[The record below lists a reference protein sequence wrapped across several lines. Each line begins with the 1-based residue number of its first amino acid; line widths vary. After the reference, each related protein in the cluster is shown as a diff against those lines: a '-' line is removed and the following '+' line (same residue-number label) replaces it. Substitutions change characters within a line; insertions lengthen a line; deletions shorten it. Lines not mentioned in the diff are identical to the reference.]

1 MSDQKGWLQVIQGTI
16 VGWPLLFLIPL
27 VAWVVVSPF
36 GILHSEY
43 DLPKTVEFN
52 RDVRPILSENCFA
65 CHGPDAKARE
75 ANLRLDT
82 EKGAT
87 KKREDYEN
95 PAVVPEKPGKSALIQ
110 RITHSDPEK
119 RMPPPKMN
127 HEGSGGKKLTG
138 REIALLRKW
147 VDQGASW
154 ERWWAYTE
162 VERPD
167 LPDVEANGPAEIR
180 NPIDRFVQHRLQEK
194 GLSST
199 GPTDRS
205 TLIRRA
211 SLDLTGIPPSVDEV
225 RAFVRSS
232 RADAYERVVDSL
244 LASQHFGERM
254 AIWWLDLVRYAETDG
269 YHSDLHRN
277 ISAFR
282 DYVIRA
288 FNENKPFDQ
297 FTREQIAGD
306 LLPNPTRE
314 QEVAAAFNRLGQ
326 ATKEGGSQ
334 PEEYLVKYAVDR
346 VTTVSNAW
354 LASSMQCAQ
363 CHDHKYDPF
372 TQKDFYSMAAFFGD
386 VKERGMFPNENKLPP
401 EQSLLS
407 REEADTLKRL
417 NKNIAHLEANVERA
431 LRSNRSRSAA
441 KQKRLKELRNER
453 GEFIERNQKVLETT
467 SIESRVIRLLPR
479 GDWRH
484 DSGPI
489 VTPDEPDFLPEMKV
503 TGRRP
508 DRLDLANWLVSADNP
523 LTPRAF
529 VNQLWEKFF
538 GHGLSKRLGDFGV
551 QGETPT
557 HPKLLDWLAAE
568 FVESGW
574 DIKHLVRLMVTSATY
589 RKSSQATEKHLQE
602 DPNNRYLAHQARF
615 RLPAELVR
623 DNALAISG
631 LLNRDVGGESFKPYQ
646 PEGYWSD
653 IQTFGETG
661 PAAEWT
667 ATKGRDQYR
676 RGVYIYWKRSFL
688 HPTLKAFNASTRQ
701 ATQAHRTQSNDPR
714 QSLALLN
721 DPMFVEAAR
730 VFAER
735 IMEEEDQASV
745 EARVRFALRRA
756 VSRSPSDA
764 EVRELVD
771 LYHSQLERYRETP
784 DEARKL
790 VSVGQYPVAEDKP
803 LSKLAAWTSVAR
815 AVLNLHETITRY

>member
-1 MSDQKGWLQVIQGTI
+1 MNDDRGWLQTIQRT
-16 VGWPLLFLIPL
+16 VPGWPLLLVVPL
-27 VAWVVVSPF
+27 VLWMVISPF
-36 GILHSEY
+36 GLLHADY
-43 DLPKTVEFN
+43 DLPETVEFN
-52 RDVRPILSENCFA
+52 RDIRPILSEKCFA
-65 CHGPDAKARE
+65 CHGPDAEARE

-82 EKGAT
+82 EEGA
-87 KKREDYEN
+87 KKMRADYEH
-95 PAVVPEKPGKSALIQ
+95 PAVVPGSPEESALIQ

-119 RMPPPKMN
+119 RMPPPSMTQ
-127 HEGSGGKKLTG
+127 EGSGGKSLTG
-138 REIALLRKW
+138 REIALFRKW
-147 VDQGASW
+147 IEQGAPW
-154 ERWWAYTE
+154 EKWWAYAA

-167 LPDVEANGPAEIR
+167 VPAVEAKGPAEVR
-180 NPIDRFVQHRLQEK
+180 NPVDRFVLARLKEK

-199 GPTDRS
+199 GPADRA
-205 TLIRRA
+205 TLLRRL
-211 SLDLTGIPPSVDEV
+211 SLDLTGLPPTVDEV
-225 RAFVRSS
+225 RAFVRDG
-232 RADAYERVVDSL
+232 RPDAYRQKVDSL
-244 LASQHFGERM
+244 LASRHFGERM

-269 YHSDLHRN
+269 YHSDLHRDV
-277 ISAFR
+277 SAYR

-306 LLPNPTRE
+306 LLPSATRE
-314 QEVAAAFNRLGQ
+314 QEVAAAYNRLGQ

-334 PEEYLVKYAVDR
+334 PKEYLFKYAVDR
-346 VTTVSNAW
+346 VTTISNAW

-372 TQKDFYSMAAFFGD
+372 TQEDFYSMAAFFGD
-386 VKERGMFPNENKLPP
+386 VKERGMFPNENQLPP
-401 EQSLLS
+401 ERSLLT
-407 REEADTLKRL
+407 REEADSLRQF
-417 NKNIAHLEANVERA
+417 NKKIAHLEGDVERA
-431 LRSNRSRSAA
+431 LRSDRTTAS
-441 KQKRLKELRNER
+441 KGERLNELRKER
-453 GEFIERNQKVLETT
+453 GAFVERNQEIVQTV
-467 SIESRVIRLLPR
+467 SVESRAMRLHPR
-479 GDWRH
+479 GDWRN
-484 DSGPI
+484 DSGPY
-489 VTPDEPDFLPEMKV
+489 VTPDQPDFLPEMDV

-508 DRLDLANWLVSADNP
+508 DRLDLANWLVADDNP

-551 QGETPT
+551 QGEAPT

-574 DIKHLVRLMVTSATY
+574 DVKHVVRLIVTSATY
-589 RKSSQATEKHLQE
+589 RKSSQSTETHLEE

-667 ATKGRDQYR
+667 ATTGPDQYR
-676 RGVYIYWKRSFL
+676 RGLYIYWKRSFL

-735 IMEEEDQASV
+735 ILEEETASV
-745 EARVRFALRRA
+745 EARVRWALRRA
-756 VSRSPSDA
+756 VSRAPTDA

-771 LYHSQLERYRETP
+771 LYRTQLERYQGAP
-784 DEARKL
+784 DAARPV

-803 LSKLAAWTSVAR
+803 LPELAAWTSVAR
-815 AVLNLHETITRY
+815 AILNLHETITRY

>member
-1 MSDQKGWLQVIQGTI
+1 MSEDGWLWTIQRT
-16 VGWPLLFLIPL
+16 VLGWPLLLVIPL
-27 VAWVVVSPF
+27 VLWVIVSPF
-36 GILHSEY
+36 GLLHAEY
-43 DLPKTVEFN
+43 DLPETVEFN
-52 RDVRPILSENCFA
+52 RDVRPILAEKCFA

-75 ANLRLDT
+75 ASLRLDT
-82 EKGAT
+82 EAGA
-87 KKREDYEN
+87 KKEREDYEH
-95 PAVVPEKPGKSALIQ
+95 PAVVPGQPGQSALIQ

-119 RMPPPKMN
+119 RMPPPTMN
-127 HEGSGGKKLTG
+127 QEGSGGKELTD

-147 VDQGASW
+147 VKQGARW
-154 ERWWAYTE
+154 EKWWAYTE

-167 LPDVEANGPAEIR
+167 VPGGEATGPAEAR
-180 NPIDRFVQHRLQEK
+180 NPIDSFVLTRLNEK

-199 GPTDRS
+199 PAADRA
-205 TLIRRA
+205 TLLRRL

-225 RAFVRSS
+225 RAFVR
-232 RADAYERVVDSL
+232 DARPEAYDRKVDSL
-244 LASQHFGERM
+244 LASRHFGERM

-269 YHSDLHRN
+269 FHSDLHRDV
-277 ISAFR
+277 SPFR
-282 DYVIRA
+282 DYVVRA

-306 LLPNPTRE
+306 LLPSATRE
-314 QEVAAAFNRLGQ
+314 QEVAASYNRLGQ

-334 PEEYLVKYAVDR
+334 PEEYLFKYAVDR
-346 VTTVSNAW
+346 VTTISNAW

-372 TQKDFYSMAAFFGD
+372 TQEDFYSMAAFFGD
-386 VKERGMFPNENKLPP
+386 VKERGMYPNENQLPP
-401 EQSLLS
+401 ERSLLS
-407 REEADTLKRL
+407 RAEADSLRQL
-417 NKNIAHLEANVERA
+417 NKKIAHLEGDVERA
-431 LRSNRSRSAA
+431 LRFDRPVSDA
-441 KQKRLKELRNER
+441 KKDRLKELRDER
-453 GEFIERNQKVLETT
+453 GAFLERNQEVVQTT
-467 SIESRVIRLLPR
+467 SVESRVMRLHPR

-489 VTPDEPDFLPEMKV
+489 VTPDQPDFLPEMNV

-508 DRLDLANWLVSADNP
+508 DRLDLANWLVADDNP

-529 VNQLWEKFF
+529 VNHLWEKFF
-538 GHGLSKRLGDFGV
+538 GTGLSKRLGDFGV
-551 QGETPT
+551 QGEAPT

-574 DIKHLVRLMVTSATY
+574 DVKHVVRLIVTSATY
-589 RKSSQATEKHLQE
+589 RKSSRATETHLQK
-602 DPNNRYLAHQARF
+602 DPNNRYLAHQGRF

-661 PAAEWT
+661 PAAKWT
-667 ATKGRDQYR
+667 ATEGPDQYR
-676 RGVYIYWKRSFL
+676 RGLYIYWKRSFL

-714 QSLALLN
+714 QSLTLLN

-735 IMEEEDQASV
+735 IMEEEEPTSV

-756 VSRSPSDA
+756 VSRTLRDA

-771 LYHSQLERYRETP
+771 LYRTQLERYREAP
-784 DEARKL
+784 DAARQV

-803 LSKLAAWTSVAR
+803 LPKLAAWTSVAR
-815 AVLNLHETITRY
+815 AILNLHETVTRY

>member
-1 MSDQKGWLQVIQGTI
+1 MSDDRGALQIIQRT
-16 VGWPLLFLIPL
+16 VPGWPLLLVVPL
-27 VAWVVVSPF
+27 VLWVVFSPF
-36 GILHSEY
+36 GLLHADY
-43 DLPKTVEFN
+43 NLPETVEFN
-52 RDVRPILSENCFA
+52 RDVRPILSEKCFA
-65 CHGPDAKARE
+65 CHGPDAEARE

-82 EKGAT
+82 EEGAK
-87 KKREDYEN
+87 KKREDYEH
-95 PAVVPEKPGKSALIQ
+95 PAVVPGSPEESALIQ

-119 RMPPPKMN
+119 RMPPPTMN
-127 HEGSGGKKLTG
+127 QEGSGGKELTN
-138 REIALLRKW
+138 REIALLKKW
-147 VDQGASW
+147 VEQGAQW
-154 ERWWAYTE
+154 EKWWAYTP
-162 VERPD
+162 VERPAV
-167 LPDVEANGPAEIR
+167 PAVEAAEATVR
-180 NPIDRFVQHRLQEK
+180 NPIDRFVQARLNEN
-194 GLSST
+194 GLSSASAADR
-199 GPTDRS
+199 PT
-205 TLIRRA
+205 LLRRL
-211 SLDLTGIPPSVDEV
+211 SLDLTGIPPSIDDV
-225 RAFVRSS
+225 RAFVGDTRPG
-232 RADAYERVVDSL
+232 AYGRVVDSL
-244 LASQHFGERM
+244 LASRHFGERM

-269 YHSDLHRN
+269 YHSDLHRE
-277 ISAFR
+277 ISPFR

-306 LLPNPTRE
+306 LLPSATRE
-314 QEVAAAFNRLGQ
+314 QEVAASYNRLGQ

-346 VTTVSNAW
+346 VTTISNAW

-372 TQKDFYSMAAFFGD
+372 TQEDFYSMAAFFGD
-386 VKERGMFPNENKLPP
+386 VKERGLFPNENQLPP
-401 EQSLLS
+401 ERSLLS
-407 REEADTLKRL
+407 REDADSLKQL
-417 NKNIAHLEANVERA
+417 DKKIAHLESEVERA
-431 LRSNRSRSAA
+431 LRFDRPISDG
-441 KQKRLKELRNER
+441 KEKRLKDLRAER

-467 SIESRVIRLLPR
+467 SIESRTMRILPR

-484 DSGPI
+484 DSGSI
-489 VTPDEPDFLPEMKV
+489 VTPDEPDFLPEMDV

-508 DRLDLANWLVSADNP
+508 DRLDLANWLVAEDNP

-538 GHGLSKRLGDFGV
+538 ATGLSKRLGDFGV

-574 DIKHLVRLMVTSATY
+574 DVKHLVRLIVTSATY
-589 RKSSQATEKHLQE
+589 RKSSRAQEDHLEK
-602 DPNNRYLAHQARF
+602 DPNNRYLAHQSRV

-667 ATKGRDQYR
+667 ATAGRDQYR

-688 HPTLKAFNASTRQ
+688 HPTLKTFNASTRQ
-701 ATQAHRTQSNDPR
+701 ATQADRTQSNDPR

-730 VFAER
+730 VFGER
-735 IMEEEDQASV
+735 ILEQEGSV
-745 EARVRFALRRA
+745 ESRVRFALRRA

-771 LYHSQLERYRETP
+771 LYRSQLERYRGAP
-784 DEARKL
+784 DAARKL

-803 LSKLAAWTSVAR
+803 LPKLAAWTSVAR